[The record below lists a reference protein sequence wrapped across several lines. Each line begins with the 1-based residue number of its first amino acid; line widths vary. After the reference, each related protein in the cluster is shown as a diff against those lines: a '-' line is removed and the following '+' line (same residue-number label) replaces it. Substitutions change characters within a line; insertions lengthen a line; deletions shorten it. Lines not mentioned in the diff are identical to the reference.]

1 MILLTFMVATLVIP
15 VVGLGID
22 GSIVYWQKAKLSAA
36 VDAAALA
43 AGRSLSVGLTLS
55 AQETSATQTADEYFA
70 ADFQP
75 GSMGTTVIN
84 GNPTPNQPTV
94 TFNQTGIH
102 TRTVSVQATATAP
115 LYFMRILGFNTATLS
130 ATGQATRRD
139 ANVVLIIDRSY
150 SMELAGACSTMIASA
165 QNFVNYFV
173 DGRDELGLITF
184 QATANVDYPSTI
196 HFKSNSPSLNTV
208 LGQAIC
214 VGYTTTAAALNLA
227 YNQITTVIN
236 QPGALNVVVLFTDGR
251 PDSFVGNFPIKTHA
265 DTRYDWQNTSTEVST
280 PASSCTGPGPLT
292 AGVVIADS
300 GSPDPTGPTAGVYNP
315 APVAINYVSPYSD
328 SIGVAVPPVIS
339 APGCVFGNG
348 SASDKVRLDV
358 ATLPATDVYGNL
370 LTGYKPLDTY
380 DQGYYS
386 PSNYRIDTPH
396 TIMNAAINAADYQ
409 ANIIRSDTTYTP
421 IIYTIGLGGTVYQQ
435 LDPDF
440 LERVANDPRA
450 SSYNPNQPT
459 GEFIYATAGTLASAF
474 QQIASQIL
482 RLSQ

>member
-22 GSIVYWQKAKLSAA
+22 GSIVYWLKAKLSAA

-55 AQETSATQTADEYFA
+55 AQETSATQTAQEYFA

-84 GNPTPNQPTV
+84 GNPTANQPTV
-94 TFNQTGIH
+94 TFAQTGTH
-102 TRTVSVQATATAP
+102 TRTVSVQATATVP
-115 LYFMRILGFNTATLS
+115 LYFMRILGFNTATMS

-150 SMELAGACSTMIASA
+150 SMQLAGACSTMIASA

-173 DGRDELGLITF
+173 DGRDELGLVTF
-184 QATANVDYPSTI
+184 QSTANVDYASTI

-208 LGQAIC
+208 LGTAVC
-214 VGYTTTAAALNLA
+214 TGYTTTASALSLA
-227 YNQITTVIN
+227 YNQITNVIN
-236 QPGALNVVVLFTDGR
+236 QPGALNVIVLFTDGQ
-251 PDSFVGNFPIKTHA
+251 PDSIVGNFAIKTQA
-265 DTRYDWQNTSTEVST
+265 DTRYGWSNTGTPTAT

-292 AGVVIADS
+292 GVVIGDY
-300 GSPDPTGPTAGVYNP
+300 GTPDPTGPTAGVFNP
-315 APVAINYVSPYSD
+315 APVAINSNLPD
-328 SIGVAVPPVIS
+328 TNSIGVPVPPVIS
-339 APGCVFGNG
+339 APGCVFANG
-348 SASDKVRLDV
+348 SSSDKVRLDV
-358 ATLPATDVYGNL
+358 AALPATDAFGNSL
-370 LTGYKPLDTY
+370 SGYKPLD
-380 DQGYYS
+380 YYGAG
-386 PSNYRIDTPH
+386 NYSGLIRIDTPRA
-396 TIMNAAINAADYQ
+396 IVNAAINTADNE
-409 ANIIRSDTTYTP
+409 ANTIRSDTTFTP
-421 IIYTIGLGGTVYQQ
+421 IIYTIGLGGTPVQQ
-435 LDPDF
+435 IDSDF
-440 LERVANDPRA
+440 LERVANDQRA

-459 GEFIYATAGTLASAF
+459 GEFIYANAGTLASAF